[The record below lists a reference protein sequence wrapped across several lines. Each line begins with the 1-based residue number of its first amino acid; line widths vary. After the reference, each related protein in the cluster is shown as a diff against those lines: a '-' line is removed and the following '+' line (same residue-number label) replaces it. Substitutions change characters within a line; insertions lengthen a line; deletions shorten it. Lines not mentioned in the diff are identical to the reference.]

1 MEHGYLQ
8 VYTGDGKG
16 KTTAA
21 LGLVIRALGAGL
33 SVRIVQFIKN
43 MEYHELRVLR
53 GLGVPVHQFGHGC
66 FIMGEPKSEDK
77 EVAARG
83 LAFARNLMVQGGLDL
98 LVLDEVNVAVS
109 LGLLTVED
117 VLDAIRGRPTGLEI
131 VCTGRGA
138 PPQLV
143 ESADLV
149 TEMVECK
156 HYYRAGIA
164 ARDGIE
170 R

>member
-1 MEHGYLQ
+1 MEHGYLH

-21 LGLVIRALGAGL
+21 LGLVIRAFGAGL
-33 SVRIVQFIKN
+33 SVHVVQFIKS
-43 MEYHELRVLR
+43 MEYHELRILR
-53 GLGVPVHQFGHGC
+53 GLGVPVDQFGRGC
-66 FIMGEPKSEDK
+66 FISGEPRSEDK
-77 EVAARG
+77 EMAARG
-83 LAFARNLMVQGGLDL
+83 LAFVRELMARDSLDL
-98 LVLDEVNVAVS
+98 LVLDEVNVALS
-109 LGLLTVED
+109 LGLLPVED
-117 VLDAIRGRPTGLEI
+117 VLAALRNRPAGLEV

-149 TEMVECK
+149 TEMLNCK
-156 HYYRAGIA
+156 HYYDAGIA